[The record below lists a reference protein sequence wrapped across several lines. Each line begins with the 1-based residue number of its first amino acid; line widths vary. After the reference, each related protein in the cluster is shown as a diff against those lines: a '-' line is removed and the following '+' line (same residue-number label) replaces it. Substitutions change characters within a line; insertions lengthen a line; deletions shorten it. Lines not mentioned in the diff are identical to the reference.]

1 MAGVKLRLK
10 VDTAKLTKIIAKKK
24 KLLRAN
30 VQTVLFNDAIP
41 HLIELIMAGYDG
53 LGDRMDLLP
62 EDPTNPANWREEF
75 RDLLQDDLV
84 ETIAVEAN
92 KITFGLGNRDI
103 LGYTASGEQAEGDNA
118 PLHWLV
124 FYFEGLIGEWG
135 FIDTALYQQ
144 FRSPEGGVGKFK
156 AGGKFGSG
164 FMISKIDF
172 FDEGWD
178 KVIPWSSVRHP
189 FSGFSPLD
197 IFTEA
202 IREFSLRPFINTAL
216 KATAEGREL

>member
-30 VQTVLFNDAIP
+30 LRTVLIFDAVPI
-41 HLIELIMAGYDG
+41 LMELIMAGYDG

-75 RDLLQDDLV
+75 REQLEQDFADSFCV
-84 ETIAVEAN
+84 EGDTIIFA
-92 KITFGLGNRDI
+92 FGNRDV
-103 LGYTASGEQAEGDNA
+103 LGYTASGEQAEGDTA

-135 FIDTALYQQ
+135 FIDTNLYQQ

-156 AGGKFGSG
+156 AGGKFGAG
-164 FMISKIDF
+164 FMISKTDF

-178 KVIPWSSVRHP
+178 KVVPWSSIRHP
-189 FSGFSPLD
+189 FSGFAPLD

-202 IREFSLRPFINTAL
+202 IREFSLRPFVNKAL
-216 KATAEGREL
+216 QATAEGRTL